1 MCAKG
6 NRPPEQIL
14 SEGETRIVALA
25 AFLAD
30 ITGSN
35 QVAPFIFDDP
45 ISSLDQ
51 DFEERV
57 VARLVELA
65 QTRQVII
72 FTHRLSLVALLDAAI
87 KKVADNPRLCTKSNV
102 VNIAWHR
109 PVRPLRQNFLRVCRS
124 V

>member
-1 MCAKG
+1 LPVAPYSKTAGKGRTTFGLTLIGAKG
-6 NRPPEQIL
+6 TRPPEDIL

-57 VARLVELA
+57 VARLVDLA
-65 QTRQVII
+65 HTRQVII
-72 FTHRLSLVALLDAAI
+72 FTHRMSLVTLLEAQ
-87 KKVADNPRLCTKSNV
+87 
-102 VNIAWHR
+102 
-109 PVRPLRQNFLRVCRS
+109 LRK
-124 V
+124 